1 MSKRA
6 TIFDSDVDGDVNNP
20 DDHKFL
26 GNNQKRS
33 KIDNNQLVSY
43 KETSQSL
50 ATTVNL
56 RNASLVLS
64 EKASRWSSL
73 SNPELHLTG
82 HEGAIYTIDFD
93 PTGQHLSSGSIDQKI
108 CKCRQYLF
116 YILFISCFLF
126 MIYRS
131 LVGRVW

>member
-6 TIFDSDVDGDVNNP
+6 TIFDSDDGDVN
-20 DDHKFL
+20 DDHQQFL

-33 KIDNNQLVSY
+33 KIDHNQLISS
-43 KETSQSL
+43 KDTSQSL

-64 EKASRWSSL
+64 DRASRWSSL

-93 PTGQHLSSGSIDQKI
+93 PTGQHLSSGSMDQKI
-108 CKCRQYLF
+108 CKCIQ
-116 YILFISCFLF
+116 FLF
-126 MIYRS
+126 FMDHLSIVFFS
-131 LVGRVW
+131 